1 LSLEMLERY
10 RSSLFVKGFLSLFA
24 GSAIAQLIPL
34 ILSPFISRAFSVED
48 VAVYGLYFS
57 IVSTFSVIASGRYE
71 MAVVL
76 PKTNEDS
83 IRLVYLSV
91 VFAFITAFVSL
102 IVIILF
108 GSEISDLLNNT
119 RIQDWL
125 ILIPLSLFSV
135 GVYQAFNFW
144 LIRQKAFMASSFN
157 KVAQRSFEGVSTIY
171 YGLTIKGGG
180 LIISDIIGRYS
191 MLLIAIYQARKR
203 GFFHVSFSWLEM
215 KRLAKLYK
223 SFPLN
228 FGLSSLANSAGAH
241 LPLLFISIA
250 FQSLTVGYF
259 NLMKYVLSAPV
270 AFISRNI
277 AQVFL
282 ERLAE
287 KWRSNQPVSADFIRL
302 TGLMTVIA
310 ILFVVP
316 IAVFGEDIFY
326 LVFGEG
332 WGEAG
337 QYAQIMVVS
346 FGLRFVVSPL
356 SSLLNAIN
364 KVNVASYWQWAY
376 FISILTLV
384 PISRLD
390 ISILDFLVYYTSIES
405 FMYIIY
411 CGLIYYQ
418 AKSHDEKLI
427 SDAD

>member
-1 LSLEMLERY
+1 MLKRY
-10 RSSLFVKGFLSLFA
+10 GSSVFVKGFMLLFA
-24 GSAIAQLIPL
+24 GSAVAQLIPL
-34 ILSPFISRAFSVED
+34 FLSPFISRSFSVED
-48 VAVYGLYFS
+48 IGVFGLYFS
-57 IVSTFSVIASGRYE
+57 LVSTFSVIASGRYE
-71 MAVVL
+71 MSIVL
-76 PKTNEDS
+76 PKSNEDS

-91 VFAFITAFVSL
+91 IVAFFTAVVSL
-102 IVIILF
+102 ILIILF
-108 GSEISDLLNNT
+108 GSEISELLNNK

-157 KVAQRSFEGVSTIY
+157 KLAQRSLEGVSTIF
-171 YGLTIKGGG
+171 YGLTIKGAG
-180 LIISDIIGRYS
+180 LIFSDVIGRYS

-203 GFFHVSFSWLEM
+203 GFFQVSFSWSEM
-215 KRLAKLYK
+215 KRLAIFYR
-223 SFPLN
+223 SFPIN

-241 LPLLFISIA
+241 LPILFISIA

-287 KWRSNQPVSADFIRL
+287 KWRSNQPVSSDFIRL
-302 TGLMTVIA
+302 TGLMTGIA
-310 ILFVVP
+310 ILFVLP
-316 IAVFGEDIFY
+316 ILVFGEDIFQ
-326 LVFGEG
+326 LAFGEG

-337 QYAQIMVVS
+337 LYAQIMVVS

-376 FISILTLV
+376 FLSILSLV
-384 PISRLD
+384 PVSRLD
-390 ISILDFLVYYTSIES
+390 ITILDFLIYYTSIES
-405 FMYIIY
+405 VMYIIY
-411 CGLIYYQ
+411 WILIYYQ
-418 AKSHDEKLI
+418 AKSHDEMLI
-427 SDAD
+427 NDSD

>member
-1 LSLEMLERY
+1 MIKRY
-10 RSSLFVKGFLSLFA
+10 RSSVFVKGFVSLFA

-34 ILSPFISRAFSVED
+34 LLSPFISRAFSVED
-48 VAVYGLYFS
+48 IGVYGLYFS
-57 IVSTFSVIASGRYE
+57 IVSTFSVISSGRYE

-83 IRLVYLSV
+83 VRLVYLSI
-91 VFAFITAFVSL
+91 VFAFITAFISL
-102 IVIILF
+102 MFIVLF
-108 GSEISDLLNNT
+108 GSEISDLLNNS
-119 RIQDWL
+119 RIQEWL
-125 ILIPLSLFSV
+125 VLIPLSLFSV

-144 LIRQKAFMASSFN
+144 LIRQKAFMSSSFN
-157 KVAQRSFEGVSTIY
+157 KVAQRGFEGASTIF

-191 MLLIAIYQARKR
+191 MLLLAVYQVRKR
-203 GFFHVSFSWLEM
+203 SFFQVSFSWLEIM
-215 KRLAKLYK
+215 RLAKLYK

-287 KWRSNQPVSADFIRL
+287 KWRSNQSVTSAFIKL
-302 TGLMTVIA
+302 TGLMTSIA
-310 ILFVVP
+310 FLFVLP
-316 IAVFGEDIFY
+316 ILIFGEDIFD
-326 LVFGEG
+326 LIFGEG

-337 QYAQIMVVS
+337 KYAQVMVVS

-376 FISILTLV
+376 FLSILTLV
-384 PISRLD
+384 PVSRMD
-390 ISILDFLVYYTSIES
+390 ISILDFLIYYTSIES
-405 FMYIIY
+405 FMYILY
-411 CGLIYYQ
+411 WGLIYYQ
-418 AKSHDEKLI
+418 AKIHDENLI
-427 SDAD
+427 EETG

>member
-1 LSLEMLERY
+1 MLERY

-228 FGLSSLANSAGAH
+228 FGLS
-241 LPLLFISIA
+241 
-250 FQSLTVGYF
+250 YE
-259 NLMKYVLSAPV
+259 
-270 AFISRNI
+270 NI
-277 AQVFL
+277 H
-282 ERLAE
+282 E
-287 KWRSNQPVSADFIRL
+287 
-302 TGLMTVIA
+302 
-310 ILFVVP
+310 
-316 IAVFGEDIFY
+316 
-326 LVFGEG
+326 
-332 WGEAG
+332 
-337 QYAQIMVVS
+337 
-346 FGLRFVVSPL
+346 
-356 SSLLNAIN
+356 
-364 KVNVASYWQWAY
+364 
-376 FISILTLV
+376 
-384 PISRLD
+384 
-390 ISILDFLVYYTSIES
+390 
-405 FMYIIY
+405 
-411 CGLIYYQ
+411 
-418 AKSHDEKLI
+418 
-427 SDAD
+427 